1 MENGEWLISLLR
13 QTLNLPNPNGSLRA
27 TCTAKIQS
35 QKFPKG
41 QGMSLQ
47 TINLPKDNTV
57 NLNKVYD
64 AIVVG
69 SGAAGGMAAYVLT
82 FHGMKVLLLEAG
94 KKIDTTQELKSTE
107 WPYEHPRRGDMP
119 PDRHALTPNE
129 YTIRKPPYAAGIK
142 ARHVHNY
149 VQSWSGSDYS
159 KNLVVD
165 EKDHPYT
172 GTNYAWVRSRAL
184 GGKTNIWGRL
194 ALRLSDYDFKAA
206 SRDGYG
212 ENWPIEYK
220 DIAPY
225 YDRVDLLLGI
235 SGVKE
240 NLPHLPDSIFQ
251 RPVRLN
257 DAEVHLRGSLAKMGR
272 TLTPYRAGVTTDG
285 VKNKYRMRCF
295 SRGACARRAGGCDIH
310 AAFDSPTGLI
320 FPAFDRG
327 NLTIRTNATV
337 SEVLVDTNT
346 GKARGVAFIDTVT
359 GKNYEAK
366 AKTVVLA
373 ASTLESARLM
383 LLSKSRHHPNG
394 IGNSSGHVGHNFC
407 EHVMGPGVSGI
418 YKQKIGSPRTLD
430 DGRPGGFYLAR
441 FRNLADKH
449 QKFIRG
455 YGFEGGS
462 GIRMFPGDAIG
473 MTGFGASYKKKVRD
487 YAGAFVDIGGFGEVL
502 ARYENHV
509 ALDPLVK
516 DRWGIPVLRFNI
528 KFGDNE
534 KKMCEDMAETAQ
546 EMFEAAGIEIVN
558 VNREILTEGWS
569 IHELGTARMGNDPKT
584 SVLNQYQQSHD
595 VKNLFVVD
603 GSSHVSA
610 ANQNPTWTIMA
621 LAWRSCDYLAEEF
634 KRGNL

>member
-1 MENGEWLISLLR
+1 M
-13 QTLNLPNPNGSLRA
+13 T
-27 TCTAKIQS
+27 
-35 QKFPKG
+35 
-41 QGMSLQ
+41 LQ
-47 TINLPKDNTV
+47 TVTLPDDKAV

-69 SGAAGGMAAYVLT
+69 SGAGGGMAAYVLT
-82 FHGMKVLLLEAG
+82 SHGMKVLLLEAG
-94 KKIDTTQELKSTE
+94 KRIDTTKELKSTE

-142 ARHVHNY
+142 ASHVHSY
-149 VQSWSGSDYS
+149 TQTWGGSDYS

-194 ALRLSDYDFKAA
+194 ALRMSDTNFKAA
-206 SRDGYG
+206 SLDGYG

-220 DIAPY
+220 DIQPY
-225 YDRVDLLLGI
+225 YDKVDLLLGI

-240 NLPHLPDSIFQ
+240 NLSHLPDSLFQ

-257 DAEVHLRGSLAKMGR
+257 EAEVHLRGVLAKMGR
-272 TLTPYRAGVTTDG
+272 TVTPYRAGVTTDG

-320 FPAFDRG
+320 FPAFDGG

-337 SEVLVDTNT
+337 REILVNNDT

-366 AKTVVLA
+366 ARVVVLA
-373 ASTLESARLM
+373 ASTLESARLL
-383 LLSKSRHHPNG
+383 LLSKSRQHPNG

-407 EHVMGPGVSGI
+407 EHVMGPGVTGI
-418 YKQKIGSPRTLD
+418 YKQKIGAPRTND

-441 FRNLADKH
+441 FRNLTEKH
-449 QKFIRG
+449 PKFIRG

-473 MTGFGASYKKKVRD
+473 TTGFGAGYKKKVRD
-487 YAGAFVDIGGFGEVL
+487 YAGAFMDIGGFGEVL
-502 ARYENHV
+502 SRYENFV
-509 ALDPLVK
+509 ELDPTVK
-516 DRWGIPVLRFNI
+516 DRWGIPVLKFNYH
-528 KFGDNE
+528 FGDNE

-546 EMFEAAGIEIVN
+546 EMFEAAGIEIVSVSKN
-558 VNREILTEGWS
+558 MLTEGWS

-621 LAWRSCDYLAEEF
+621 LAWRSCDYLAEQF
-634 KRGNL
+634 KRGDL